1 MPQMLYECNQNAP
14 GMAAEYGSN
23 VQEFK
28 QNDVGILRIYF
39 ECNTNVPGVSRIL
52 PDRVENAAE
61 FSIFIR

>member
-1 MPQMLYECNQNAP
+1 
-14 GMAAEYGSN
+14 MAAEYGSN